1 MTLEAMFIILI
12 ILLLLFFFGVR
23 IRNMASKIQDEGS
36 ALLT

>member
-23 IRNMASKIQDEGS
+23 IRNMVSKIQDEGS